1 MKMAQLA
8 SHGAR
13 NLSLKPL
20 LAAPSKHTHC
30 CPRFPITRPVT
41 RAHAAAE
48 VAEAVGGVTS
58 LTTVIQELPAAGSVD
73 VLYEAGQRAND
84 IVSCQLSRVTPVTY
98 GVVLAA
104 GLVTSLSPCT
114 LSVLPLTVGYI
125 GGYANTQG
133 EGGEAK
139 KPNLPL
145 QAASFSLGLATTLA
159 LLGMASSLLGQAY
172 GQIGNGFPIAAS
184 CLAIAMGLNLLNV
197 LPLQLPSLDVDVR
210 SLSAPPALQAYLAG
224 LAFAL
229 AASPCSTPVLATLL
243 AWVSG
248 TRDPVQGGGLLL
260 AYTSGYVTPL
270 LVAATVAGSMKQIL
284 DIRKYSAWVTPASGA
299 LLISGGTFT
308 ILSRLL
314 PA

>member
-1 MKMAQLA
+1 MALPVPF
-8 SHGAR
+8 GAR
-13 NLSLKPL
+13 HLCKPAL
-20 LAAPSKHTHC
+20 VVPSKYTHF
-30 CPRFPITRPVT
+30 FPKSSPSSRPVT
-41 RAHAAAE
+41 RAQAAAE
-48 VAEAVGGVTS
+48 VAEAVGGITA
-58 LTTVIQELPAAGSVD
+58 LTIVIQDLPAAGSVD

-104 GLVTSLSPCT
+104 GLATSLSPCT

-133 EGGEAK
+133 EGSEAK
-139 KPNLPL
+139 KPNLTL

-197 LPLQLPSLDVDVR
+197 LPLQLPSLNVDVR

-248 TRDPVQGGGLLL
+248 TRNPVQGGGLLL
-260 AYTSGYVTPL
+260 AYTSGYVMPL

-308 ILSRLL
+308 LLSRLL